1 MLRNVDDRILVHCI
15 EIIWSFTIYVHRY
28 ADILIG
34 KLQQK
39 VTAIDKLQA
48 TRKILREKIE
58 QFKRDKQAIQ
68 PLIGKLT
75 DQTIQLQEKVWIY
88 E

>member
-1 MLRNVDDRILVHCI
+1 M
-15 EIIWSFTIYVHRY
+15 
-28 ADILIG
+28 
-34 KLQQK
+34 
-39 VTAIDKLQA
+39 DKIQT

-75 DQTIQLQEKVWIY
+75 DQTKQLQEKVLTVFFWTFLY
-88 E
+88 LEKHTS